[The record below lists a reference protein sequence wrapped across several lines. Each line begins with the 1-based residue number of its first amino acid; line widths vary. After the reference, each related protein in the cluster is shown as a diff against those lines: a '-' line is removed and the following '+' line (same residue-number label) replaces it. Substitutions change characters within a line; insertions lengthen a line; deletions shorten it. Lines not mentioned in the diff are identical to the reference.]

1 MFSAMIEDTFTQF
14 KYIVYHR
21 RYRSDTHYTIR
32 ALAVH
37 TICKAGFYTDVTQ
50 TKRRFIPPSFALLLP
65 LIKAVAVHSTAIPS
79 LWARVELP
87 SPPGRSFFRVQVA
100 SLRSR
105 GGGPAPSRADS
116 FPEAGCVLAS
126 PRQSSSR
133 RRFLF
138 RENATFCKRTACPA
152 SKQVQNR
159 PRSETD
165 NDSAYRRAAT
175 DRGRN
180 RSDSYLHHSWFRV

>member
-87 SPPGRSFFRVQVA
+87 SPPGRSF
-100 SLRSR
+100 S
-105 GGGPAPSRADS
+105 
-116 FPEAGCVLAS
+116 
-126 PRQSSSR
+126 
-133 RRFLF
+133 
-138 RENATFCKRTACPA
+138 
-152 SKQVQNR
+152 
-159 PRSETD
+159 
-165 NDSAYRRAAT
+165 
-175 DRGRN
+175 
-180 RSDSYLHHSWFRV
+180 